1 VISYSDLR
9 TLASARLADARTLL
23 DAGRLDGAAYLC
35 GYVVEL
41 ALKARICRALK
52 WTEYPDDQKGYQTF
66 KTHDLDVLL
75 HLSGREPAVKLKL
88 FAEWNIVKAWHPESR
103 YHPVGTAERA
113 NVQQMLAA
121 AESLMR
127 KL

>member
-1 VISYSDLR
+1 
-9 TLASARLADARTLL
+9 LADARTLL